1 MIELDRAV
9 GGVRISTWGFV
20 VAIII
25 FLLYLSGTT
34 KPILNFNN
42 NTNTIMYPEQ
52 CFKPQSQIT
61 QEYINLCSIP
71 QDYVK
76 TDNIIIGFIIVMGLI
91 VTLISDKGKIP
102 EMADITEAREIV
114 SKYMDSHK
122 NIKLQDTG
130 DIIDIG
136 TYHISPHFL
145 LKEER
150 IGKERIPERYVLDV
164 EITDSEG
171 MPFNVRSY
179 VEPFK
184 RYIKGFVSANK
195 ELEESDRCSNCGKEF
210 DVEFV
215 DTEDYRKFKKIKEG
229 SKD

>member
-1 MIELDRAV
+1 MIKLDRAV
-9 GGVRISTWGFV
+9 SGVRISTWAFIA
-20 VAIII
+20 AIFI
-25 FLLYLSGTT
+25 FFLYLSGTT

-42 NTNTIMYPEQ
+42 DTKTVMYPEQ
-52 CFKPQSQIT
+52 CFQPQNKIT
-61 QEYINLCSIP
+61 QEYVNLCSIP

-76 TDNIIIGFIIVMGLI
+76 TDNLIIVFIILIGL
-91 VTLISDKGKIP
+91 VATLISDKGKIP
-102 EMADITEAREIV
+102 EMADIREAREIV
-114 SKYMDSHK
+114 TKYMDSHK

-130 DIIDIG
+130 EIIDIG
-136 TYHISPHFL
+136 KYYISPNFL

-164 EITDSEG
+164 EITDLEG
-171 MPFNVRSY
+171 MSYNVRSY

-184 RYIKGFVSANK
+184 RYLKGFVSANK
-195 ELEESDRCSNCGKEF
+195 ELEELDRCPDCGKEF
-210 DVEFV
+210 DVEYI